1 MKDLWSDPWMNSAS
15 GPGDDRRLRLAAPVP
30 PHGDDP
36 EEVAEWLE
44 ALRDVRRRSPDQ
56 AAALVSALLTEVR
69 DDGFG
74 RGLLVSGYVNSIPAS
89 EEPTYPGDE
98 ALERR
103 ILDLNRWNA
112 SALVVR
118 ANAGGAGLG
127 GHLSTYAS
135 TAVLYEVAFNHVLRG
150 RESPSGG
157 DHVYFQSAAAPGI
170 YARAYLEGR
179 LDIRQLEGYRRE
191 AGGAGIP
198 SYIHPR
204 LMPEFWEFPTASMGL
219 GPVNAIGRARF
230 NRYLEARR
238 IVEPSDRRVWAFI
251 GDGEM
256 DEPEAIGGLTLA
268 AREGLDNLVFV
279 VNCNLQRLDGP
290 VRGNGKIV
298 PELEALFLGA
308 GWRVVKVLWDR
319 HWDDLLDGDAD
330 GALVDRLNTVL
341 DGDLQRHTTE
351 GAAYLR
357 DELFA
362 GIPRLEALAAADPG
376 RLDALG
382 RGGHDPR
389 KVYAAYAAAIAE
401 KDRPTVVLA
410 QTSKGWGLG
419 DAIEGRNSTHQVKRF
434 TPEGLLEL
442 RDRLRVPITDEQLE
456 DGIPPFYRPAP
467 DSPEVAYAL
476 ERRRALGGF
485 VPDRRAAAKPL
496 AVPARSAFEEFLVG
510 TDQPV
515 ATTTAMVRLLRRLMD
530 ADGFGE
536 RVVPIVPDEAR
547 TFGMESLFSRYGIYS
562 SLGQRY
568 RPVDAD
574 HVLWYREDPRGRI
587 LEEGITETGSISSF
601 AAAGT
606 TYATHGE
613 HMIPFYF
620 FYSIFGFQRIGDLIW
635 QCGDGCVRG
644 FLLGAT
650 HGRTTLNGEGL
661 QHQDGHSLLLAET
674 NPACVWFDPAFAFEI
689 AVIVREGLQR
699 MVEGGEDVFFY
710 LTLSNEPSPMPAMPE
725 GVEDEIVRGLYRFR
739 GASSDGHRVKL
750 LGSGPIMREVLRAQ
764 VLLAD
769 HGVAADVWS
778 APSYHEL
785 RRDALACERAVR
797 LTGAGPEPYVTRR
810 LAEAQGPVIA
820 ASDSMKAVPDLIARW
835 VPASFTSLGTDGF
848 GRSDTREALRRRFE
862 VDAEHI
868 AVAALA
874 ALERAGT
881 LPRAAV
887 DRAIAAYGISPQ
899 AGP

>member
-376 RLDALG
+376 RPAFS
-382 RGGHDPR
+382 
-389 KVYAAYAAAIAE
+389 AAASAPFSTSPS
-401 KDRPTVVLA
+401 RLVLTNSA
-410 QTSKGWGLG
+410 VGF
-419 DAIEGRNSTHQVKRF
+419 IE
-434 TPEGLLEL
+434 
-442 RDRLRVPITDEQLE
+442 
-456 DGIPPFYRPAP
+456 
-467 DSPEVAYAL
+467 
-476 ERRRALGGF
+476 
-485 VPDRRAAAKPL
+485 
-496 AVPARSAFEEFLVG
+496 ARSAPETMPRVSGVSFRCSDNTSDSPNNCALL
-510 TDQPV
+510 D
-515 ATTTAMVRLLRRLMD
+515 ATSR
-530 ADGFGE
+530 
-536 RVVPIVPDEAR
+536 PSAR
-547 TFGMESLFSRYGIYS
+547 ARC
-562 SLGQRY
+562 
-568 RPVDAD
+568 A
-574 HVLWYREDPRGRI
+574 
-587 LEEGITETGSISSF
+587 
-601 AAAGT
+601 
-606 TYATHGE
+606 
-613 HMIPFYF
+613 
-620 FYSIFGFQRIGDLIW
+620 
-635 QCGDGCVRG
+635 
-644 FLLGAT
+644 
-650 HGRTTLNGEGL
+650 
-661 QHQDGHSLLLAET
+661 
-674 NPACVWFDPAFAFEI
+674 
-689 AVIVREGLQR
+689 
-699 MVEGGEDVFFY
+699 
-710 LTLSNEPSPMPAMPE
+710 EPSRPSASTRMPKATP
-725 GVEDEIVRGLYRFR
+725 
-739 GASSDGHRVKL
+739 A
-750 LGSGPIMREVLRAQ
+750 
-764 VLLAD
+764 LAT
-769 HGVAADVWS
+769 S
-778 APSYHEL
+778 AP
-785 RRDALACERAVR
+785 
-797 LTGAGPEPYVTRR
+797 
-810 LAEAQGPVIA
+810 
-820 ASDSMKAVPDLIARW
+820 M
-835 VPASFTSLGTDGF
+835 
-848 GRSDTREALRRRFE
+848 
-862 VDAEHI
+862 
-868 AVAALA
+868 
-874 ALERAGT
+874 
-881 LPRAAV
+881 LP
-887 DRAIAAYGISPQ
+887 
-899 AGP
+899 